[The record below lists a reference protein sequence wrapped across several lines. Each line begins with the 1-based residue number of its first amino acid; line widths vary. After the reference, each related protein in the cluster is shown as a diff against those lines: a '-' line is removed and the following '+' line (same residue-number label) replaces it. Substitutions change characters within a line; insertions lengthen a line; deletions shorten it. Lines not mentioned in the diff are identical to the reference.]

1 MKGPMSISPTRAV
14 RPESPA
20 TIRTTAGQD
29 LITAILASWMTL
41 GGFVDGYAH
50 RSLDTPETFFTPW
63 HGVLYSG
70 FLAVA
75 GWLTWLLVRN
85 RAHTSSL
92 GAAIPAGYGTSVAGV
107 VVFAAGGLGDMVW
120 HTVFGIEVSIDALL
134 SPTHLMLL
142 VGALLIL
149 SGPLRSAWLHPDPG
163 PGSGRRFP
171 ALLALAMGASQL
183 GFFFQYMDGTSVR
196 LMQTVYVPGTE
207 EGYFAVVAGFGSI
220 LVTTIILIGALLLF
234 IRRWALPPGAGLFMF
249 GVFGVLMEAL
259 EGFEF
264 PEDLIA
270 PLAAGLAVE
279 VLRPVLRLSDTR
291 LGRLRVFVFVVP
303 VVMWSVRFGV
313 FELYSD
319 INWPVAVWTGVIF
332 FSGLT
337 GVGLSLL
344 VAPPDGGG
352 VIQPGVG

>member
-1 MKGPMSISPTRAV
+1 MSIEPIRAV
-14 RPESPA
+14 GPESSTAIRA
-20 TIRTTAGQD
+20 TRHQD
-29 LITAILASWMTL
+29 LVTAILASWMTL

-50 RSLDTPETFFTPW
+50 RNLDTPETFFTPW

-75 GWLTWLLVRN
+75 GWLTWLVIRN
-85 RAHTSSL
+85 RPRATSL
-92 GAAIPAGYGTSVAGV
+92 AAAIPVGYGSSVAGV
-107 VVFAAGGLGDMVW
+107 LVFAAGGLGDMVW
-120 HTVFGIEVSIDALL
+120 HMAFGIEVSIDALL

-149 SGPLRSAWLHPDPG
+149 SGPLRAAWLDHGPEPG
-163 PGSGRRFP
+163 LGRLIP
-171 ALLALAMGASQL
+171 ALLAVTMAAGQL

-196 LMQTVYVPGTE
+196 LMQTPYVPGTE
-207 EGYFAVVAGFGSI
+207 EGYFAVVAGIGSI
-220 LVTTIILIGALLLF
+220 LITTIILVGCLLLF
-234 IRRWALPPGAGLFMF
+234 MRRWALPPGAGLILF
-249 GVFGVLMEAL
+249 GGFGLLMEAL

-270 PLAAGLAVE
+270 PLAAGLTVE
-279 VLRPVLRLSDTR
+279 ALSPVLRPSTSPPALLRL
-291 LGRLRVFVFVVP
+291 FVFVVP
-303 VVMWSVRFGV
+303 VVLWGVRFAV

-319 INWPVAVWTGVIF
+319 INWPVAVWTGIIV

-344 VAPPDGGG
+344 VSPPVGG
-352 VIQPGVG
+352 VAAART

>member
-1 MKGPMSISPTRAV
+1 MNRPMSISPTRAV
-14 RPESPA
+14 RPELPA

-29 LITAILASWMTL
+29 LTTAILASWMTM

-50 RSLDTPETFFTPW
+50 RNLDTPETFFTPW

-75 GWLTWLLVRN
+75 GWLTWLVVRN
-85 RAHTSSL
+85 RPHTPSL

-107 VVFAAGGLGDMVW
+107 LVFAGGGLGDMVW

-149 SGPLRSAWLHPDPG
+149 SGPLRSSWLHADAG
-163 PGSGRRFP
+163 PGRRLP
-171 ALLALAMGASQL
+171 ALLALAMGAGEL

-220 LVTTIILIGALLLF
+220 LVTTIILMGSLLLLM
-234 IRRWALPPGAGLFMF
+234 RRWALPPGAGLVLF
-249 GVFGVLMEAL
+249 GVFGLLMEVL

-270 PLAAGLAVE
+270 PLSAGLAVE
-279 VLRPVLRLSDTR
+279 VLRPILRPSAAPLS
-291 LGRLRVFVFVVP
+291 RLRVFVFAVP
-303 VVMWSVRFGV
+303 VVMWSVRFAV

-344 VAPPDGGG
+344 FSPPDAARATG
-352 VIQPGVG
+352 VKG